1 MTSHRTAAR
10 RVAAVGA
17 LVVLAAACA
26 PSTTP
31 SSSGAPAAGSKPA
44 APTPNPTAAAEGA
57 ALIQQKGCPGCHTIP
72 GIPGANGTVGPIL
85 GGVASRPTL
94 AGGAVQNNGPDDIK
108 KWILDPPANKPGT
121 QMPKLGLTDDEAT
134 RIAAY
139 LETLR

>member
-1 MTSHRTAAR
+1 MTGKSLRLRCAATL
-10 RVAAVGA
+10 GSLA
-17 LVVLAAACA
+17 LLSSACSSTSSTSA
-26 PSTTP
+26 PKPT
-31 SSSGAPAAGSKPA
+31 SG
-44 APTPNPTAAAEGA
+44 PTPDPTAISEGA

-72 GIPGANGTVGPIL
+72 GIPGATGAVGPNL

-108 KWILDPPANKPGT
+108 RWILDPPANKPGT

-134 RIAAY
+134 KIVAY